1 MYARAVMDDQGERGS
16 LRREDPLMRT
26 AEFAAVTSTDTAA
39 VRIEPKPLP
48 FRKGAPWVALG
59 GAAGAVVRYAL
70 SVILPATTT
79 LTLVDLPW
87 GTLAANFLGCLILG
101 VLTGYWDER
110 PPKYAQCKLV
120 LGTGF
125 CGGFTTMSTFTSEI
139 AAIIGAGFP
148 LEALKY
154 VTASVLVCV
163 HAVMVGLVAG
173 NRVGVMS
180 TREHAAEGEEAP

>member
-1 MYARAVMDDQGERGS
+1 MDDQEERES

-26 AEFAAVTSTDTAA
+26 AEFAAVTSTETTT
-39 VRIEPKPLP
+39 VRVVRVEPKPLP
-48 FRKGAPWVALG
+48 FRKGVAWVALG
-59 GAAGAVVRYAL
+59 GAVGAVLRYAL
-70 SVILPATTT
+70 SVILPTTTT

-87 GTLAANFLGCLILG
+87 GTLAANLLGCLILG

-110 PPKYAQCKLV
+110 PPKFAQCRLV

-125 CGGFTTMSTFTSEI
+125 CGGFTTMSTFTGEV

-154 VTASVLVCV
+154 VTVSVLVCV
-163 HAVMVGLVAG
+163 LAVMVGLVAG
-173 NRVGVMS
+173 NRIGIMS
-180 TREHAAEGEEAP
+180 NRDHAEEGEDAS